1 MLGCWSVLLWGE
13 ERVPDRSW
21 ASLTRCGWSGC
32 CVGNPPSPCL
42 NPEAF
47 QSLSMPQTWGP
58 ELHHGDLSYTIH
70 VQELFWLWCSLL
82 NSCQSE
88 LLLQQ
93 QAQAGNSGL
102 SALLL

>member
-58 ELHHGDLSYTIH
+58 ELHHSCAGTLLALVLS
-70 VQELFWLWCSLL
+70 VEQLPV
-82 NSCQSE
+82 
-88 LLLQQ
+88 
-93 QAQAGNSGL
+93 
-102 SALLL
+102 